1 MSKKGMEK
9 RLIDFDEGLGLENDS
24 NIFSMFENEMRNY
37 KLELLANKIKFQT
50 YRPKQRI
57 FFY

>member
-9 RLIDFDEGLGLENDS
+9 QENEFLGFGDDS
-24 NIFSMFENEMRNY
+24 NIFDMFENEMRNY
-37 KLELLANKIKFQT
+37 RLELLANKIKYKT